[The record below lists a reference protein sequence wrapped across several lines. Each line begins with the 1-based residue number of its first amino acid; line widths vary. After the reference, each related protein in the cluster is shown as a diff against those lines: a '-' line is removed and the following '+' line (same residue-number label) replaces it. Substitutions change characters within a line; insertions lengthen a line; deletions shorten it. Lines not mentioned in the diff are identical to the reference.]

1 MLKHIADLSGNYEYF
16 IGWAGQSTARPWGS
30 KAEAYLLFPEYEAG
44 ATGIDLTG
52 VVIVTGSGTETL
64 TVSTTMDVDQWVGAY
79 LRLGTTSS
87 PLVGYAL
94 VIANAANSITVEWQK
109 AATPGTVAGILTY
122 EDYRFAYRPQVRILT
137 PYQPALDSTTK
148 KLVEYPD
155 PAATVANGGRSLT
168 MGPGFT
174 TPTNLASFD
183 HAAALL
189 EFTFNEGIEAYG
201 ISEVSGGGA
210 CTGAAATTFNFT
222 TATTAGYFVNGYL
235 RVDWTDSGGDP
246 KVSWSRI
253 DDNTANQFT
262 GLSWSGDGTP
272 DFAGGTID
280 RWTAWVPH
288 YANNPWSY
296 SPGEGYDYP
305 NNDMQPCAF
314 STNGSAI
321 KNRPRGRTGTCY
333 GDQFGDLLV
342 VATRMSMATGKRI
355 NVVHLAVNAAGLSPI
370 NTLNAFGFDGII
382 GWYDHRDVGAWA
394 PSLGSRGIFQRLD
407 TLLRYCLPNAME
419 AEGNTKTPKFL
430 AWFYSQGET
439 DALNKGARLH
449 YRESL
454 RGLKAAIRN
463 TIKGLGYSP
472 YTNGA
477 EVPWVQAKI
486 MHVAYELKGTYPYYA
501 GPFVFDGDGESLVN
515 NAILEENAGDEFG
528 EWIYTDD
535 LPRKATDPNHLN
547 GVGECARGARSSK
560 RMAEMVDHA
569 LGYGSPCL
577 TSEDHTVALY
587 NRALSL
593 IGEAPDI
600 QNAEDGSEQLRLC
613 QLFTNECRD
622 TLLQMRQWSFALRR
636 VALTEVKMP
645 QQPLYTQWAHCY
657 VLPPEALNAFRVLPP
672 DAIEEPPTE
681 AELISWANDP
691 AGAYSTAF
699 VAAWDE
705 GLALNTSIDPAT
717 VDASTL
723 PLVDEDGLEPQ
734 VFQVERSPHGG
745 RYIFTNQEQ
754 ATLQYVERCVDASEW
769 SPSFSE
775 AFCAYLASK
784 LAGSLIKGK
793 ESERV
798 AAGMLQKAAGY
809 VRVASSSEGQ
819 QRKANH
825 GPFDF
830 VPDHL
835 ANR

>member
-1 MLKHIADLSGNYEYF
+1 
-16 IGWAGQSTARPWGS
+16 
-30 KAEAYLLFPEYEAG
+30 
-44 ATGIDLTG
+44 
-52 VVIVTGSGTETL
+52 
-64 TVSTTMDVDQWVGAY
+64 
-79 LRLGTTSS
+79 
-87 PLVGYAL
+87 
-94 VIANAANSITVEWQK
+94 
-109 AATPGTVAGILTY
+109 
-122 EDYRFAYRPQVRILT
+122 
-137 PYQPALDSTTK
+137 
-148 KLVEYPD
+148 
-155 PAATVANGGRSLT
+155 
-168 MGPGFT
+168 
-174 TPTNLASFD
+174 
-183 HAAALL
+183 
-189 EFTFNEGIEAYG
+189 
-201 ISEVSGGGA
+201 
-210 CTGAAATTFNFT
+210 
-222 TATTAGYFVNGYL
+222 
-235 RVDWTDSGGDP
+235 
-246 KVSWSRI
+246 
-253 DDNTANQFT
+253 
-262 GLSWSGDGTP
+262 
-272 DFAGGTID
+272 
-280 RWTAWVPH
+280 
-288 YANNPWSY
+288 
-296 SPGEGYDYP
+296 
-305 NNDMQPCAF
+305 
-314 STNGSAI
+314 
-321 KNRPRGRTGTCY
+321 
-333 GDQFGDLLV
+333 
-342 VATRMSMATGKRI
+342 MA
-355 NVVHLAVNAAGLSPI
+355 
-370 NTLNAFGFDGII
+370 
-382 GWYDHRDVGAWA
+382 
-394 PSLGSRGIFQRLD
+394 
-407 TLLRYCLPNAME
+407 

-439 DALNKGARLH
+439 DALNRGARLH

-477 EVPWVQAKI
+477 EMPWVQAKV
-486 MHVAYELKGTYPYYA
+486 MHVAYELKGTYQYYT
-501 GPFVFDGDGESLVN
+501 GPVVFDGDGEGLVN

-600 QNAEDGSEQLRLC
+600 QNAKDGSEQLRLC

-645 QQPLYTQWAHCY
+645 QQPLYTQWGHCY
-657 VLPPEALNAFRVLPP
+657 VLPPEALNAFKVLPP

-691 AGAYSTAF
+691 AGAYTFAF
-699 VAAWDE
+699 IDAWDKT
-705 GLALNTSIDPAT
+705 LALNTSIDPAT

-723 PLVDEDGLEPQ
+723 PLVDEDSLKPQ

-745 RYIFTNQEQ
+745 RYIFTNQKQ

-784 LAGSLIKGK
+784 LAGSLLKGR
-793 ESERV
+793 EGERV